1 VFGGVTRTGGRAATE
16 GVIPGRWALSVA
28 RPPTPAPREWTWVP
42 LTDVARLESGYTP
55 SRKKPEYWDGDIPWI
70 GIRAATANHGR
81 VLMDTE
87 QHTNALGIENSSA
100 RLLPKHT
107 VCLSRTASV
116 GYVVVTGRP
125 MATWPTTSI
134 FEISEP

>member
-1 VFGGVTRTGGRAATE
+1 
-16 GVIPGRWALSVA
+16 
-28 RPPTPAPREWTWVP
+28 
-42 LTDVARLESGYTP
+42 
-55 SRKKPEYWDGDIPWI
+55 
-70 GIRAATANHGR
+70 
-81 VLMDTE
+81 MDTE

-125 MATWPTTSI
+125 MATSQDFVNWICGEGLDWRLLKYVLLAEHDSYSRFSHGTTPRGSRL
-134 FEISEP
+134 FS